1 MVMLCKF
8 LSFLHVKLA
17 CFNYMVDI
25 SEHIFLRS
33 IFPLP
38 ETKSKYCQIK
48 IENDPFLL
56 LDAIFYAM

>member
-1 MVMLCKF
+1 
-8 LSFLHVKLA
+8 
-17 CFNYMVDI
+17 MVDI
-25 SEHIFLRS
+25 SEHIFFLRS

-38 ETKSKYCQIK
+38 ESKSKHCQIK